1 MRNMVKR
8 IIITL
13 MLVLLAIVALSIGK
27 EAKSNSSTLLWVDT
41 PGEDRV
47 VKDTFYINGWNLSE
61 EADRYIKVTVD
72 GEDFSV
78 NIKFEKRDD
87 VLKSVSG
94 FGGVETNATP
104 GFYGNIDLKQYT
116 DGKHKLVISVRSKKN
131 DHELAKKEI
140 SFVTRQYGTLI
151 WIDSPAQ
158 NSKVKNKLNIQGWN
172 LSEDA
177 NREVTA
183 LIDNIDVTQNLKF
196 QQRDDVVKAVQGYG
210 GVLTNKTPG
219 FYGEIDVLNLDEG
232 EHNLTIRVRD
242 VETKK
247 TIGEKIVKFFVK
259 NYESLIWIDT
269 PAVDS
274 TVKNKVSI
282 NGWNLSE
289 DAERIVKAYIDD
301 KDVTTQL
308 KFQKRDDV
316 VNAIQGYG
324 GAKTNATPG
333 FYGSVDVSGLKDGQ
347 HELKIVLEDKN
358 TTKQLQTKK
367 VQFKIKKYD
376 SLIWIDSPAENVS
389 GTTLSINGWNLS
401 ENSNREIEAYIDNEN
416 ITSKLK
422 FQQRDDV
429 IKAIQG
435 YGGAKT
441 NAMSGFYGVYDSSNL
456 SDGTHKIKILLK
468 DKITKEVYESNEKEF
483 SLKKYDAYITIDY
496 PQAWTNNR
504 DSMYIQG
511 WQLSSL
517 AERKIEVWINGDNV
531 TDKISTYSR
540 QDAVNAMKGKGYGDE
555 TTNEYAGFSGTIDI
569 RNYDSGDYILKVRV
583 LSTKTSELLSE
594 TSRIIGINKITFEI
608 GTFGYSGLKVAGDS
622 RGTNLKYYRFGDGPN
637 VFFAT
642 FVVHGFEDHFG
653 RDGTEIS
660 IIAENFI
667 NELRA
672 RNDSNLAKKWTI
684 YIFPEINPDGRNYGW
699 SHDGPGRTSLYSAAS
714 GNKGIDINRCWS
726 TNFVPMYN
734 DRNYT
739 GSTPFNSYES
749 RYLRDFLLSKKST
762 TGQTILVD
770 LHGWTTQVIGDGEIC
785 GYYKQKF
792 PSNLYTSSYGK
803 GYLINWARSS
813 LGANGRTARS
823 ALIELPAYGAGGK
836 KIMSH
841 QDVVNSDYSRK
852 YIDATLN
859 MLKGIV

>member
-47 VKDTFYINGWNLSE
+47 VKDTLYINGWNLSE

-104 GFYGNIDLKQYT
+104 GFYGNIDLKQYA

-151 WIDSPAQ
+151 WVDSPAQ

-219 FYGEIDVLNLDEG
+219 FYGEIDILNLDEG

-242 VETKK
+242 IETRK

-333 FYGSVDVSGLKDGQ
+333 FYGSVDVSGLKDG
-347 HELKIVLEDKN
+347 
-358 TTKQLQTKK
+358 
-367 VQFKIKKYD
+367 
-376 SLIWIDSPAENVS
+376 
-389 GTTLSINGWNLS
+389 
-401 ENSNREIEAYIDNEN
+401 
-416 ITSKLK
+416 
-422 FQQRDDV
+422 
-429 IKAIQG
+429 
-435 YGGAKT
+435 
-441 NAMSGFYGVYDSSNL
+441 
-456 SDGTHKIKILLK
+456 THKIKILLK

-517 AERKIEVWINGDNV
+517 AERKIEVWINGNNV

-555 TTNEYAGFSGTIDI
+555 TTNECAGFSGTIDI

-823 ALIELPAYGAGGK
+823 ALIELPAYGTGGK

>member
-47 VKDTFYINGWNLSE
+47 VKDTLYINGWNLSE

-116 DGKHKLVISVRSKKN
+116 DGKHKLVISVLSKKN

-401 ENSNREIEAYIDNEN
+401 ENSNREIEAYIDDKDV
-416 ITSKLK
+416 TTQLK
-422 FQQRDDV
+422 FQKRDDV
-429 IKAIQG
+429 VNAIQG

-441 NAMSGFYGVYDSSNL
+441 NATPGFYGVYDSSNL

-762 TGQTILVD
+762 TGQTVLVD

>member
-47 VKDTFYINGWNLSE
+47 VKDTLYINGWNLSE

-78 NIKFEKRDD
+78 NIRFEKRDD

-104 GFYGNIDLKQYT
+104 GFYGNIDLKQYA

-151 WIDSPAQ
+151 WVDSPAQ

-242 VETKK
+242 VETRK

-324 GAKTNATPG
+324 GAKTNATP
-333 FYGSVDVSGLKDGQ
+333 
-347 HELKIVLEDKN
+347 
-358 TTKQLQTKK
+358 
-367 VQFKIKKYD
+367 
-376 SLIWIDSPAENVS
+376 
-389 GTTLSINGWNLS
+389 
-401 ENSNREIEAYIDNEN
+401 
-416 ITSKLK
+416 
-422 FQQRDDV
+422 
-429 IKAIQG
+429 
-435 YGGAKT
+435 
-441 NAMSGFYGVYDSSNL
+441 GFYGVYDSSNL

-555 TTNEYAGFSGTIDI
+555 TTNECAGFSGTIDI

-608 GTFGYSGLKVAGDS
+608 GTFGYSGLRVAGDS

-672 RNDSNLAKKWTI
+672 RNDSNLARKWTI

-762 TGQTILVD
+762 TGQTVLVD

>member
-13 MLVLLAIVALSIGK
+13 MLMLLAIVALSIGK

-41 PGEDRV
+41 PEEAGV
-47 VKDTFYINGWNLSE
+47 IKDTLSINGWNLSE
-61 EADRYIKVTVD
+61 ESDRYIKVTID
-72 GEDFSV
+72 GDDFSA
-78 NIKFEKRDD
+78 NIKFKKRDD
-87 VLKSVSG
+87 VLKAVSG

-104 GFYGNIDLKQYT
+104 GFYGNIDLKQYA

-131 DHELAKKEI
+131 DHELAKREI

-172 LSEDA
+172 LSEDV

-183 LIDNIDVTQNLKF
+183 LIDNTDVTQNLKF

-376 SLIWIDSPAENVS
+376 SLIWIDSPVENVS

-468 DKITKEVYESNEKEF
+468 DKITKEAYESNEKEF

-496 PQAWTNNR
+496 PQALTNNR

-517 AERKIEVWINGDNV
+517 AERRIEVWINGDNV

-540 QDAVNAMKGKGYGDE
+540 QDAVNAMKGKGYGDD
-555 TTNEYAGFSGTIDI
+555 TTNEYAGFSGTIDV

-583 LSTKTSELLSE
+583 FSTKTNELLSA

-672 RNDSNLAKKWTI
+672 RNDSDLARKWTI

-762 TGQTILVD
+762 TGQTVLVD

-792 PSNLYTSSYGK
+792 PSNSYTSSYGK

>member
-47 VKDTFYINGWNLSE
+47 VKDTLYINGWNLSE

-104 GFYGNIDLKQYT
+104 GFYGNIDLKQYA

-242 VETKK
+242 VETRK

-401 ENSNREIEAYIDNEN
+401 ENSNREIEAYIDDKDV
-416 ITSKLK
+416 TTQLK
-422 FQQRDDV
+422 FQKRDDV
-429 IKAIQG
+429 VNAIQG

-441 NAMSGFYGVYDSSNL
+441 NATPGFYGVYDSSNL

-555 TTNEYAGFSGTIDI
+555 TTNECAGFSGTIDI

-608 GTFGYSGLKVAGDS
+608 GTFGYSGLRVAGDS

-672 RNDSNLAKKWTI
+672 RNDSNLARKWTI

-762 TGQTILVD
+762 TGQTVLVD
-770 LHGWTTQVIGDGEIC
+770 LHGWTTQVIGDEEIC

>member
-47 VKDTFYINGWNLSE
+47 VKDTLYINGWNLSE

-104 GFYGNIDLKQYT
+104 GFYGNIDLKQYA

-517 AERKIEVWINGDNV
+517 AERKIEVWINGNNV

-555 TTNEYAGFSGTIDI
+555 TTNECAGFSGTIDI

-762 TGQTILVD
+762 TGQTVLVD

-792 PSNLYTSSYGK
+792 PSNSYTSSYGK

>member
-47 VKDTFYINGWNLSE
+47 VKDTLYINGWNLSE

-78 NIKFEKRDD
+78 NIRFEKRDD

-104 GFYGNIDLKQYT
+104 GFYGNIDLKQYA

-151 WIDSPAQ
+151 WVDSPAQ

-242 VETKK
+242 VETRK

-401 ENSNREIEAYIDNEN
+401 ENSNREIEAYIDDKDV
-416 ITSKLK
+416 TTQLK
-422 FQQRDDV
+422 FQKRDDV
-429 IKAIQG
+429 VNAIQG

-441 NAMSGFYGVYDSSNL
+441 NATPGFYGVYDSSNL
-456 SDGTHKIKILLK
+456 ADGTHKIKILLK

-762 TGQTILVD
+762 TGQTVLVD

>member
-47 VKDTFYINGWNLSE
+47 VKDTLYINGWNLSE

-78 NIKFEKRDD
+78 NIRFEKRDD

-104 GFYGNIDLKQYT
+104 GFYGNIDLKQYA

-242 VETKK
+242 IETRK

-483 SLKKYDAYITIDY
+483 ILKKYDAYITIDY

-555 TTNEYAGFSGTIDI
+555 TTNECAGFSGTIDI

-608 GTFGYSGLKVAGDS
+608 GTFGYSGLRVAGDS

-762 TGQTILVD
+762 TGQTVLVD

>member
-13 MLVLLAIVALSIGK
+13 MLMLLAIVALSIGK

-41 PGEDRV
+41 PEEAGV
-47 VKDTFYINGWNLSE
+47 IKDTLSINGWNLSE
-61 EADRYIKVTVD
+61 ESDRYIKVTVD
-72 GEDFSV
+72 GEDFSA
-78 NIKFEKRDD
+78 NIKFKKRDD
-87 VLKSVSG
+87 VLKAVSG
-94 FGGVETNATP
+94 FGGIETNATP
-104 GFYGNIDLKQYT
+104 GFYGNIDLKQYA

-131 DHELAKKEI
+131 NDELAKKEI
-140 SFVTRQYGTLI
+140 SFVTKQYSTLI

-172 LSEDA
+172 LSEDV

-183 LIDNIDVTQNLKF
+183 LIDNTDVTQNLKF

-347 HELKIVLEDKN
+347 HKLKIVLEDKN

-376 SLIWIDSPAENVS
+376 SLIWIDSPVENVS

-468 DKITKEVYESNEKEF
+468 DKITKEAYESNEKEF

-496 PQAWTNNR
+496 PQALTNNR

-517 AERKIEVWINGDNV
+517 AERRIEVWINGDNV

-540 QDAVNAMKGKGYGDE
+540 QDAVNAMKGKGYGDD
-555 TTNEYAGFSGTIDI
+555 TTNEYAGFSGTIDV
-569 RNYDSGDYILKVRV
+569 RNYDSGYYILKVRV
-583 LSTKTSELLSE
+583 LSTKTNELLSA

-672 RNDSNLAKKWTI
+672 RNDSDLARKWTI

-762 TGQTILVD
+762 TGQTVLVD

-792 PSNLYTSSYGK
+792 PSNSYTSSYGK

>member
-47 VKDTFYINGWNLSE
+47 VKDTLYINGWNLSE

>member
-47 VKDTFYINGWNLSE
+47 VKDTLYINGWNLSE

-78 NIKFEKRDD
+78 NIRFEKRDD

-104 GFYGNIDLKQYT
+104 GFYGNIDLKQYA

-151 WIDSPAQ
+151 WVDSPAQ

-242 VETKK
+242 VETRK

-401 ENSNREIEAYIDNEN
+401 ENSNREIEAYIDDKDV
-416 ITSKLK
+416 TTQLK
-422 FQQRDDV
+422 FQKRDDV
-429 IKAIQG
+429 VNAIQG

-441 NAMSGFYGVYDSSNL
+441 NATPGFYGVYDSSNL
-456 SDGTHKIKILLK
+456 ADGTHKIKILLK

-517 AERKIEVWINGDNV
+517 AERKIEVWINGDNI

-672 RNDSNLAKKWTI
+672 RNDSDLARKWTI

-762 TGQTILVD
+762 TGQTVLVD

>member
-47 VKDTFYINGWNLSE
+47 VKDTLYINGWNLSE

-78 NIKFEKRDD
+78 NIRFEKRDD

-104 GFYGNIDLKQYT
+104 GFYGNIDLKQYA
-116 DGKHKLVISVRSKKN
+116 DGKHKLVISVLSKKN

-151 WIDSPAQ
+151 WVDSPAQ

-555 TTNEYAGFSGTIDI
+555 TTNECAGFSGTIDI

-672 RNDSNLAKKWTI
+672 RNDSDLAKKWTI

-762 TGQTILVD
+762 TGQTVLVD

-841 QDVVNSDYSRK
+841 QDVVNSNYSRK

>member
-47 VKDTFYINGWNLSE
+47 VKDTLYINGWNLSE

-308 KFQKRDDV
+308 KFQKRDDG
-316 VNAIQGYG
+316 VNAIQGSG

>member
-47 VKDTFYINGWNLSE
+47 VKDTLYINGWNLSE

-78 NIKFEKRDD
+78 NIRFEKRDD

-104 GFYGNIDLKQYT
+104 GFYGNIDLKQYA

-140 SFVTRQYGTLI
+140 SFITRQYGTLI

-172 LSEDA
+172 LSEDV

-242 VETKK
+242 VETRK

-333 FYGSVDVSGLKDGQ
+333 FYG
-347 HELKIVLEDKN
+347 
-358 TTKQLQTKK
+358 
-367 VQFKIKKYD
+367 
-376 SLIWIDSPAENVS
+376 
-389 GTTLSINGWNLS
+389 
-401 ENSNREIEAYIDNEN
+401 
-416 ITSKLK
+416 
-422 FQQRDDV
+422 
-429 IKAIQG
+429 
-435 YGGAKT
+435 
-441 NAMSGFYGVYDSSNL
+441 VYDSSNL
-456 SDGTHKIKILLK
+456 ADGTHKIKILLK

-517 AERKIEVWINGDNV
+517 AERKIEVWINGDNI

-762 TGQTILVD
+762 TGQTVLVD

>member
-47 VKDTFYINGWNLSE
+47 VKDTLYINGWNLSE

-104 GFYGNIDLKQYT
+104 GFYGNIDLKQYA

-242 VETKK
+242 VETRK

-324 GAKTNATPG
+324 GAKTNATP
-333 FYGSVDVSGLKDGQ
+333 
-347 HELKIVLEDKN
+347 
-358 TTKQLQTKK
+358 
-367 VQFKIKKYD
+367 
-376 SLIWIDSPAENVS
+376 
-389 GTTLSINGWNLS
+389 
-401 ENSNREIEAYIDNEN
+401 
-416 ITSKLK
+416 
-422 FQQRDDV
+422 
-429 IKAIQG
+429 
-435 YGGAKT
+435 
-441 NAMSGFYGVYDSSNL
+441 GFYGVYDSSNL

-555 TTNEYAGFSGTIDI
+555 TTNECAGFSGTIDI

-608 GTFGYSGLKVAGDS
+608 GTFGYSGLRVAGDS

-672 RNDSNLAKKWTI
+672 RNDSDLARKWTI

-749 RYLRDFLLSKKST
+749 RYLRNFLLSKKST
-762 TGQTILVD
+762 TGQTVLVD

>member
-47 VKDTFYINGWNLSE
+47 VKDTLYINGWNLSE

-78 NIKFEKRDD
+78 NIRFEKRDD

-104 GFYGNIDLKQYT
+104 GFYGNIDLKQYA

-151 WIDSPAQ
+151 WVDSPAQ

-242 VETKK
+242 VETRK

-401 ENSNREIEAYIDNEN
+401 ENSNREIEAYIDDKDV
-416 ITSKLK
+416 TTQLK
-422 FQQRDDV
+422 FKKRDDV
-429 IKAIQG
+429 VNAIQG

-441 NAMSGFYGVYDSSNL
+441 NATPGFYGVYDSSNL

-555 TTNEYAGFSGTIDI
+555 TTNECAGFSGTIDI

-608 GTFGYSGLKVAGDS
+608 GTFGYSGLRVAGDS

-672 RNDSNLAKKWTI
+672 RNDSNLARKWTI

-762 TGQTILVD
+762 TGQTVLVD

>member
-47 VKDTFYINGWNLSE
+47 VKDTLYINGWNLSE

-78 NIKFEKRDD
+78 NIRFEKRDD

-104 GFYGNIDLKQYT
+104 GFYGNIDLKQYA
-116 DGKHKLVISVRSKKN
+116 DGKHKLVISVLSKKN
-131 DHELAKKEI
+131 DHELAKREI

-242 VETKK
+242 VETRK

-358 TTKQLQTKK
+358 TIKQLQTKK

-401 ENSNREIEAYIDNEN
+401 ENSNREIEAYIDDKDV
-416 ITSKLK
+416 TTQLK
-422 FQQRDDV
+422 FQKRDDV
-429 IKAIQG
+429 VNAIQG

-441 NAMSGFYGVYDSSNL
+441 NATPGFYGVYDSSNL

-555 TTNEYAGFSGTIDI
+555 TTNECAGFSGTIDI

-672 RNDSNLAKKWTI
+672 RNDSDLAKKWTI

-726 TNFVPMYN
+726 TNFVSMYN

-762 TGQTILVD
+762 TGQTVLVD

>member
-47 VKDTFYINGWNLSE
+47 VKDTLYINGWNLSE

-78 NIKFEKRDD
+78 NIRFEKRDD

-104 GFYGNIDLKQYT
+104 GFYGNIDLKQYA

-151 WIDSPAQ
+151 WVDSPAQ

-242 VETKK
+242 VETRK

-324 GAKTNATPG
+324 GAKTNATQG

-401 ENSNREIEAYIDNEN
+401 ENSNREIEAYIDDKDV
-416 ITSKLK
+416 TTQLK
-422 FQQRDDV
+422 FQKRDDV
-429 IKAIQG
+429 VNAIQG

-441 NAMSGFYGVYDSSNL
+441 NAIPGFYGVYDSSNL

-517 AERKIEVWINGDNV
+517 AERKIEVWINGDNI

-555 TTNEYAGFSGTIDI
+555 TTNECAGFSGTIDI

-672 RNDSNLAKKWTI
+672 RNDSDLAKKWTI

-762 TGQTILVD
+762 TGQTVLVD

>member
-47 VKDTFYINGWNLSE
+47 VKDTLYINGWNLSE

-104 GFYGNIDLKQYT
+104 GFYGNIDLKQYA

-242 VETKK
+242 VETRK

-401 ENSNREIEAYIDNEN
+401 ENSNREIEAYIDDKDV
-416 ITSKLK
+416 TTQLK
-422 FQQRDDV
+422 FQKRDDV
-429 IKAIQG
+429 VNAIQG

-441 NAMSGFYGVYDSSNL
+441 NATPGFYGVYDSSNL

-555 TTNEYAGFSGTIDI
+555 TTNECAGFSGTIDI

-608 GTFGYSGLKVAGDS
+608 GTFGYSGLRVAGDS

-672 RNDSNLAKKWTI
+672 RNDSDLARKWTI

-762 TGQTILVD
+762 TGQTVLVD